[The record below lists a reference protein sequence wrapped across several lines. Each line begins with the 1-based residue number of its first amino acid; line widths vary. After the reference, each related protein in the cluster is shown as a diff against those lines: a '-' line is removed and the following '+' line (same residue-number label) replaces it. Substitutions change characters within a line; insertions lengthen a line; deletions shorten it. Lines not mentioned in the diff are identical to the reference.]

1 MYFFPKLSKPFANNP
16 TQIAREKLPSL
27 YVGLKQSHWISW
39 DHPCEAGPG
48 HLSQEGGGDS
58 LGFVVLCDPTT
69 SGFQTKAKNS
79 EDPVNPFSFPL
90 HL

>member
-1 MYFFPKLSKPFANNP
+1 M
-16 TQIAREKLPSL
+16 
-27 YVGLKQSHWISW
+27 GLKQSHWISW

-90 HL
+90 HLWGRTGDKPNLPAEQGQHLEHSK